1 MEVDRTPHM
10 RIIILGGG
18 TVGSWIA
25 ETLCPNH
32 DVTVIDTNPEVI
44 QRLNDHLDVQAFVGS
59 AIDSTLLFQAQ
70 TLTMDLCLAVTGD
83 ESKNVLAASMA
94 KRMGWVILSLPMTT

>member
-1 MEVDRTPHM
+1 M

-25 ETLCPNH
+25 ETLCPSH

-44 QRLNDHLDVQAFVGS
+44 QRLNDRFDVQAFVGS

-83 ESKNVLAASMA
+83 ESKNVLLVGSIWGR
-94 KRMGWVILSLPMTT
+94 KK

>member
-1 MEVDRTPHM
+1 M

-25 ETLCPNH
+25 ETLCPDH

-44 QRLNDHLDVQAFVGS
+44 QRLNDHFDVQAFVGS

-70 TLTMDLCLAVTGD
+70 TLAMDLCLAVTGD
-83 ESKNVLAASMA
+83 ESK
-94 KRMGWVILSLPMTT
+94 KRPCRQYGQTHGMWPSGCSDSFTRDV